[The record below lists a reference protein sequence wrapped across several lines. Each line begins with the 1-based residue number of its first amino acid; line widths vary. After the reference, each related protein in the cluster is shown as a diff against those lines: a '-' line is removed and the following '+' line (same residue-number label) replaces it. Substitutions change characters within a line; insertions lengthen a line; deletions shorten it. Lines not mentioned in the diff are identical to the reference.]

1 MCLECHR
8 DLGKAAELINA
19 SVDRHPAHAT
29 VHELATA
36 SEAVQDTRLLD
47 TYLSLPASQ
56 ASGPL
61 RPSGK
66 ETR

>member
-19 SVDRHPAHAT
+19 SVSRHPAHRT
-29 VHELATA
+29 VHEVATA
-36 SEAVQDTRLLD
+36 AEAVRDTGALD
-47 TYLSLPASQ
+47 TYLSLPVAL

-61 RPSGK
+61 VTS
-66 ETR
+66 